1 MDILNRETWE
11 KYYESISQEYEYYY
25 IQEQLIETVI
35 RSLNNYVKGKKILE
49 LGCGKGL
56 ESIELA
62 KKGAEV
68 TVVEYSENAINA
80 FKKRKGEININVIK
94 NDISDVKFPENYFD
108 LVFSSGVLEHFKNP
122 DIIIKKQYE
131 FLKNKGIIIVEVP
144 NKCTLFTIF
153 KKILMKLNK
162 WPAGWET
169 EYSPNELKNL
179 LENNGFNIID
189 IIGRDFLVLRI
200 FRKIKRK
207 IGIKDKGEGVLYKW
221 FRSKIQRNK
230 IFLKYF
236 FVVIAVV
243 GEK

>member
-1 MDILNRETWE
+1 
-11 KYYESISQEYEYYY
+11 
-25 IQEQLIETVI
+25 
-35 RSLNNYVKGKKILE
+35 
-49 LGCGKGL
+49 
-56 ESIELA
+56 
-62 KKGAEV
+62 
-68 TVVEYSENAINA
+68 
-80 FKKRKGEININVIK
+80 
-94 NDISDVKFPENYFD
+94 
-108 LVFSSGVLEHFKNP
+108 
-122 DIIIKKQYE
+122 
-131 FLKNKGIIIVEVP
+131 
-144 NKCTLFTIF
+144 
-153 KKILMKLNK
+153 MKLNK